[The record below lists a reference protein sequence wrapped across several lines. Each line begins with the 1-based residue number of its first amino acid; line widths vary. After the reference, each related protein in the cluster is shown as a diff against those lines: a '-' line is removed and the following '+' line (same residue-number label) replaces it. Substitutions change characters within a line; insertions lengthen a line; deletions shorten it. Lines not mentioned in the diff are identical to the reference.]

1 MSLIR
6 HLSLRKDEDYPAIK
20 KKKSRNL
27 KPRDKWS
34 LLWFIPSNVL
44 NIRDETTDGKG
55 QTVKK
60 GKRHG
65 FDTFNQLGCKVC
77 RKAFHKYQS
86 LAFHTREENHG
97 HLNSAGSRRNASWN
111 NVASRSVQTPA
122 PTKRNSLELTR
133 TSYSE
138 PSRKSSRLNIKPISY
153 DDEIEI
159 LEVDDT
165 PYKSKE
171 LNNYSSAKEIDEK
184 KFAKLTLSAKRKI
197 VEDYNIREEEELENK
212 KVAGTKKV
220 YAKKYVKPT
229 KKKTSKSAEIEVID
243 IDDEPEPTK
252 TDARA
257 KPAVVEITKMTKMED
272 EELLLAEDD
281 DDMEEESEKKRK
293 PIGKLRMPHLK
304 KVKAQNDQEKSD
316 DMVEVKSSSGKSM
329 FVNKATLEK
338 IMASKALQKAPAA
351 SKRSS
356 LDEKLL
362 AEKSDLDVT
371 KRTMK
376 SLSVAGYSKL
386 SPKKTRSRGL

>member
-1 MSLIR
+1 MSLIS
-6 HLSLRKDEDYPAIK
+6 HLRLKKDEDFPAIK
-20 KKKSRNL
+20 KKKSRNP

-44 NIRDETTDGKG
+44 NMREETTDGKG

-60 GKRHG
+60 GKRQG

-86 LAFHTREENHG
+86 LAFHTREDHG
-97 HLNSAGSRRNASWN
+97 NMNPAGGRSNASWN
-111 NVASRSVQTPA
+111 NVGSRSLPTPVA
-122 PTKRNSLELTR
+122 SKRNSLELKR
-133 TSYSE
+133 TFSE
-138 PSRKSSRLNIKPISY
+138 PSRKSSRLSIKPISY

-165 PYKSKE
+165 PYKSKKPV
-171 LNNYSSAKEIDEK
+171 NQSTAKEFDEK

-197 VEDYNIREEEELENK
+197 VEEYNNREEEEELENK
-212 KVAGTKKV
+212 KVPAAKKV
-220 YAKKYVKPT
+220 QAKKYVKPN
-229 KKKTSKSAEIEVID
+229 KNKTSKAVDEIEIID
-243 IDDEPEPTK
+243 IDDDEPCPREVDT
-252 TDARA
+252 RA
-257 KPAVVEITKMTKMED
+257 KPYAVEITKMEDD

-281 DDMEEESEKKRK
+281 DIMNEISEKKRK
-293 PIGKLRMPHLK
+293 PINKLQTPNLK
-304 KVKAQNDQEKSD
+304 KVKLLNNAEKS

-338 IMASKALQKAPAA
+338 IMASKALKKTSAD
-351 SKRSS
+351 SERSS

-371 KRTMK
+371 KKK
-376 SLSVAGYSKL
+376 SHSAVSYSKL
-386 SPKKTRSRGL
+386 SPKRTRRSRGV

>member
-1 MSLIR
+1 MSLIS
-6 HLSLRKDEDYPAIK
+6 HLSLKKDEDFPAIK
-20 KKKSRNL
+20 KKKSRNP

-44 NIRDETTDGKG
+44 NMREEATDGKG

-65 FDTFNQLGCKVC
+65 FDTYNQLGCKVC

-97 HLNSAGSRRNASWN
+97 NMNLSTSRSNASWN
-111 NVASRSVQTPA
+111 NVGSRSVQTPA
-122 PTKRNSLELTR
+122 PTKRNSVELMR
-133 TSYSE
+133 TYSE
-138 PSRKSSRLNIKPISY
+138 PSRKSSRLSIKPISY

-159 LEVDDT
+159 LDIDDDT
-165 PYKSKE
+165 PYKSTKP
-171 LNNYSSAKEIDEK
+171 NNNSSAKEFDEK

-197 VEDYNIREEEELENK
+197 VEDYNNREEEEFESK
-212 KVAGTKKV
+212 KVKATKKDF
-220 YAKKYVKPT
+220 AKKYVEPKT
-229 KKKTSKSAEIEVID
+229 KKTSKSVNEIEIID
-243 IDDEPEPTK
+243 IDDDEPIPK
-252 TDARA
+252 KIDA
-257 KPAVVEITKMTKMED
+257 KPAVVEITKMTRPED

-281 DDMEEESEKKRK
+281 DDMNEDAVKKRK
-293 PIGKLRMPHLK
+293 PMNKLKTPNQK
-304 KVKAQNDQEKSD
+304 KVKVQNAAEKSE

-338 IMASKALQKAPAA
+338 IMAAKAPKKTPA
-351 SKRSS
+351 STARSS

-362 AEKSDLDVT
+362 AEKSDDLDVT
-371 KRTMK
+371 KKK
-376 SLSVAGYSKL
+376 SLGLVGISKL